1 MAKSIEPEV
10 KNWFAQALSQHKTK
24 YCIEQ
29 GTLNIEIESALKA
42 APSKSG
48 GNGYG
53 RPDFQLMVKD
63 PTTLKSIPVMVEA
76 KGTKGKL
83 LKLTKLGEVELETA
97 YLKDSKEGAANP
109 HKAGDTCYTT
119 IQSYAVN
126 SAVFYAR
133 NIIEYSDSYNA
144 VIAVGINGYDDTIE
158 RKYQCEIYYVS
169 KENAFVPKRLG
180 NDIQLLFKENI
191 PALMEAV
198 NNATLTD
205 AEKERLTK
213 NAETQIDD
221 NLKRLNQM
229 MHDGLHIEAN
239 SRVHLMAGMIMAG
252 LGVEGKVAALEL
264 SDLHGYTTASGHD
277 GRVFMNRITDFLR
290 ERGLPEEK
298 REIVLNKLSTVFVN
312 AQGLW
317 MPENGVSR
325 LKTLYAEVQHTI
337 LPYARTKGSQYL
349 DFTGRLFNVLTDWVT
364 IPDGDKNDV
373 VLTPRYITNLMARL
387 CEVDRDSYVWD
398 YATGTAGFL
407 VSSMRLMIEDADAH
421 IGDLKERE
429 IKKRDIRCKQLLGI
443 ELRDDIY
450 LLAVLNMIL
459 MGDGSTNI
467 IMGDSLKYD
476 GTYQQG
482 DMKGKKFPATKF
494 LLNPPYSAPGKGFN
508 FVKKALSNMTTGKA
522 AVLIQENAG
531 SGQGLPFTKDILENN
546 TLIAS
551 IHCAD
556 IFCGK
561 AGVQTAIYLFEVG
574 KPHDVDKKVVFIDM
588 SNDGYARQNR
598 KKASSDK
605 NLQNKDHAVERYNE
619 IVDIILDKRKKTDY
633 YREGQEVIRDTISLN
648 GDDWTFASHKKI
660 DTTPTE
666 EDFKAVVAAYLSYRV
681 KCLMEN
687 K

>member
-29 GTLNIEIESALKA
+29 RTLNVEIENALKA

-63 PTTLKSIPVMVEA
+63 PTTLKNIPVMVEA

-83 LKLTKLGEVELETA
+83 LKLTKLGEMELTTV
-97 YLKDSKEGAANP
+97 YPKNSKEGATNP

-119 IQSYAVN
+119 IQNYAVN
-126 SAVFYAR
+126 GAVFYAQ
-133 NIIEYSDSYNA
+133 NIIKYSNSYDA
-144 VIAVGINGYDDTIE
+144 VI
-158 RKYQCEIYYVS
+158 
-169 KENAFVPKRLG
+169 
-180 NDIQLLFKENI
+180 
-191 PALMEAV
+191 
-198 NNATLTD
+198 
-205 AEKERLTK
+205 
-213 NAETQIDD
+213 
-221 NLKRLNQM
+221 
-229 MHDGLHIEAN
+229 
-239 SRVHLMAGMIMAG
+239 
-252 LGVEGKVAALEL
+252 EGKVAALEL

-325 LKTLYAEVQHTI
+325 LKTLYAEVQRTI

-421 IGDLKERE
+421 IADLQERE

-482 DMKGKKFPATKF
+482 DMKGKKFPANKF

-531 SGQGLPFTKDILENN
+531 SGQGLPFTKEILESN
-546 TLIAS
+546 TLLAS

-574 KPHDVDKKVVFIDM
+574 KPHDVDKEVVFIDM
-588 SNDGYARQNR
+588 SSDGYARQNR

-648 GDDWTFASHKKI
+648 GDDWTFANHKKI